1 MACVLSH
8 SILAGLGSLAVK
20 NSFYLLQ
27 WGKFYV
33 FFHQGTNDLYGITAH
48 LKLDWGLLPLIKHVI
63 TFVCAAVV
71 FLCAT
76 LSVHAAQEQ
85 DSLPSQEPLRYS
97 LGQSEPSVVLYDIL
111 SGMKQVRFSPIV
123 SNGVALKGKPGTK
136 HWMRLLI
143 EPSAGKQAR
152 ILSFERK
159 GIRYI
164 RLYSSQKDGRKIII
178 TPLMASESPHG
189 EFANGRWPTRIE
201 YILPAEYV
209 EGGIIYAELQS
220 LGYLHFHPKLSE
232 PLLNSFPKQGAS
244 DKFFNY
250 LYLSL
255 LLIALLSL
263 FRQIRRPNSQAILIC
278 LSAVISLAAFL
289 AYNTHASLLIN
300 TKFLIEPHQSYALL
314 ILCIAPFLGATSF
327 FSGVV
332 ARWQDAFKWLNSTAV
347 LMLTIAALIWFW
359 KGLSLSSIQMAALIL
374 WSIALVSALFAYLFD
389 SRYSKWLGLMIG
401 GGLLAAIWA
410 PYFVYQFL
418 LPDTHLNLYGFQ
430 VLFTMLLATYLLQPW
445 LRSLM
450 QERGARKR
458 SNARPVA
465 VELSSEQKIEAA
477 RKQLMAGL
485 TSALDNASEADIE
498 WVTYRRLLEGLK
510 PVLQPLSSA
519 VVAKNYHNDDFL
531 MVEPVKDEER
541 YAALINHRSNLLKN
555 LSRMTAPQQIR
566 LDFEGPDGSK
576 QEVNV
581 AIIPLPIEK
590 PGWGALIVERNVDKH
605 YSEKEMDLCSEFA
618 ALATTAGDEA
628 AETMAMRFTRET
640 DAETGV
646 LNRKKLD
653 ELLKKLLDASL
664 MQHKQ
669 LSVLRIGLD
678 KFNEHVAANPDARD
692 ELLGSFVSV
701 LQDEVDYGVHLGR
714 FYKDEFVALMPG
726 KNIGQA
732 RDLAQRICNA
742 ANKISITS
750 TKDIKFTI
758 SVGVS
763 HLQPGE
769 RNTNLMLERVTA
781 ALAKAV
787 QYGGNQI
794 QAISSAT
801 I

>member
-1 MACVLSH
+1 
-8 SILAGLGSLAVK
+8 
-20 NSFYLLQ
+20 LL
-27 WGKFYV
+27 KR
-33 FFHQGTNDLYGITAH
+33 A
-48 LKLDWGLLPLIKHVI
+48 I
-63 TFVCAAVV
+63 TFFYAVV
-71 FLCAT
+71 MFICTT
-76 LSVHAAQEQ
+76 LPAHAAQEQ
-85 DSLPSQEPLRYS
+85 DALLSKELLRYS
-97 LGQSEPSVVLYDIL
+97 LGQSEPNVVLYDIL
-111 SGMKQVRFSPIV
+111 SGVKQVRFSPIV
-123 SNGVALKGKPGTK
+123 SNGVALKGRPGTK
-136 HWMRLLI
+136 NWMRLLI
-143 EPSAGKQAR
+143 EPSPSKQAR

-201 YILPAEYV
+201 YVLPAEYV
-209 EGGIIYAELQS
+209 EGGTIYAELQS
-220 LGYLHFHPKLSE
+220 QGYLHFHPKLSE
-232 PLLNSFPKQGAS
+232 PFLNSFPKQGVS
-244 DKFFNY
+244 DQFFNY

-255 LLIALLSL
+255 VFIAVLSL

-278 LSAVISLAAFL
+278 LSAVIALAAFL
-289 AYNTHASLLIN
+289 AYNTHASLIIN
-300 TKFLIEPHQSYALL
+300 TNFLVEPHQSYALF
-314 ILCIAPFLGATSF
+314 ILCIAPFLGATSY
-327 FSGVV
+327 FSGV
-332 ARWQDAFKWLNSTAV
+332 ATRWEDAFKWLNWSAV
-347 LMLTIAALIWFW
+347 LMLALAALIWFW
-359 KGLSLSSIQMAALIL
+359 KGLALSSIQMAALIL
-374 WSIALVSALFAYLFD
+374 WSLALSAALFAYLFD
-389 SRYSKWLGLMIG
+389 SRYSKWMGLVLA

-418 LPDTHLNLYGFQ
+418 LPDSKLNLYGFQ
-430 VLFTMLLATYLLQPW
+430 VLFALLLAVYLLQPW
-445 LRSLM
+445 LRSLL

-458 SNARPVA
+458 SNAPPAA
-465 VELSSEQKIEAA
+465 VELSSEQKIEVA

-485 TSALDNASEADIE
+485 ATALDNASEADIE

-510 PVLQPLSSA
+510 PVLPQISSA
-519 VVAKNYHNDDFL
+519 VVAKSYHNDDFM

-566 LDFEGPDGSK
+566 LDFDGPDGPQ

-581 AIIPLPIEK
+581 AIIPLPIAK
-590 PGWGALIVERNVDKH
+590 PGWGALIVERHVDTR

-640 DAETGV
+640 DSETGV
-646 LNRKKLD
+646 LNRKRLD
-653 ELLKKLLDASL
+653 ELLKKLLDSSL
-664 MQHKQ
+664 VQYKQ
-669 LSVLRIGLD
+669 LSVLRISLD
-678 KFNEHVAANPDARD
+678 KFSEHIAANPDARD
-692 ELLGSFVSV
+692 ELLSSFVSV

-714 FYKDEFVALMPG
+714 FYKDEFLAIMPG

-769 RNTNLMLERVTA
+769 RNTSFMLERVTA

-801 I
+801 L